1 MLFKKSKKKDTIDH
15 ETGITYSMTPRQGH
29 ACDVYDENNI
39 RQVAG
44 CLPID
49 PINKR
54 FLLVTSSSNP
64 NVWVIPKGGWEQG
77 ETQQQAAMRET
88 WEEAGVKGKITRH
101 VGVFAEK
108 TKAGVKAHH
117 WIYEMEIREVCKKF
131 PEQKKRERRW
141 FTYDEAM
148 VVVKAHYIHDALA
161 MSSLC
166 PTALSNDD
174 SDEQQTEKKK
184 KKKDKKKKK
193 SSDDEEEEEDSEKKQ
208 KKKEKKDADSG
219 DEGVEEGEKKKK
231 KKKEKKAAEDSEE
244 ESEEDKKKK
253 KKDKKK
259 KGEIIEMTE
268 EELAQMPP
276 LPSMNTTPL
285 GKVDPSPPAQ
295 FSPVSEQVNN
305 PLSQQLGQMNIS
317 AQANQRPP
325 AVVNSQPYVPHHPP
339 PSQYQARPPYQPYPQ
354 PQMYHH
360 PPHHQPSPQHYPHA
374 RPQPPHP
381 MQPQYQTQMMYHQP
395 YQGR

>member
-1 MLFKKSKKKDTIDH
+1 MACAWPCAKCKKKDQVDD
-15 ETGITYSMTPRQGH
+15 ESGIVYSKTARQGH
-29 ACDVYDENNI
+29 SFDVYDENNI

-49 PINKR
+49 PIHKR

-108 TKAGVKAHH
+108 SKAGVKAHH

-148 VVVKAHYIHDALA
+148 IVVKAHYIHDALA

-166 PTALSNDD
+166 PTACSNDG

-184 KKKDKKKKK
+184 KKKDKKKK
-193 SSDDEEEEEDSEKKQ
+193 SSDEEDDDDEENEEEK
-208 KKKEKKDADSG
+208 
-219 DEGVEEGEKKKK
+219 EKKKK
-231 KKKEKKAAEDSEE
+231 KKKEKKADEDNEGE
-244 ESEEDKKKK
+244 ESEDEKKKK
-253 KKDKKK
+253 KKEKKK
-259 KGEIIEMTE
+259 KGEIIEMSE
-268 EELAQMPP
+268 EDLAHMSP
-276 LPSMNTTPL
+276 LPLINSTPL
-285 GKVDPSPPAQ
+285 GKVDASPPAQ

-305 PLSQQLGQMNIS
+305 PLSQQL
-317 AQANQRPP
+317 NQLHLSTQT
-325 AVVNSQPYVPHHPP
+325 NHPP
-339 PSQYQARPPYQPYPQ
+339 PQNLLSQTY
-354 PQMYHH
+354 
-360 PPHHQPSPQHYPHA
+360 SPQSQLHNQQHHYPH
-374 RPQPPHP
+374 P
-381 MQPQYQTQMMYHQP
+381 QP
-395 YQGR
+395 YQT